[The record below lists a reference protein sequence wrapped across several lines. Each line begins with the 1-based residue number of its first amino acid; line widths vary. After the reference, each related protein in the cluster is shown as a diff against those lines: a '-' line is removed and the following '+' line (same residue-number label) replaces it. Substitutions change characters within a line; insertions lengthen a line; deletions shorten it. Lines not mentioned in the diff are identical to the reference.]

1 MSLSFAIGF
10 APGHPREF
18 SECCRAA
25 EDLGFDKIGVVDSQS
40 IYRDVYLS
48 CALAAQTTSRVAVGP
63 RVTNPVTR
71 HITTTASA
79 LLTLNELA
87 PGRVF
92 AGVGTGDSS
101 LANIGMRP
109 VKLSA
114 LGEFVSSLRKLL
126 QGETVE
132 HQGAALKLN
141 WGKSSL
147 PIYVAAHGPKALALA
162 GAVADGVIIGIGVGK
177 EIVQDALEALSRGAA
192 RSGRPLHS
200 LDVWWH
206 LGANIAPSRDEA
218 IAGIRFNLASKV
230 NHLIRFPSREKH
242 IPTDCAEALER
253 IHRGYNYLEHLRPGG
268 SGVNA
273 QLVRESGMENYLADR
288 YAMVGTPDE
297 CLSRL
302 EQLRDW
308 GIAKVWLNTYNDD
321 KIAFMEQWSKG
332 VTAKLS

>member
-18 SECCRAA
+18 SDCCRAA
-25 EDLGFDKIGVVDSQS
+25 EDLGFERIGVVDSQAV
-40 IYRDVYLS
+40 YRDVYLS
-48 CALAAQTTSRVAVGP
+48 CGLAAQATSRVALGP

-101 LANIGMRP
+101 LANVGMRP
-109 VKLSA
+109 VKISA
-114 LGEFVSSLRKLL
+114 LGEFVSSLRQLL

-132 HQGAALKLN
+132 YQGASLKLN

-147 PIYVAAHGPKALALA
+147 PIYIAAHGPKALELA
-162 GAVADGVIIGIGVGK
+162 GAVADGVIVGTGVGK
-177 EIVQDALEALSRGAA
+177 EIVEDALDALSRGAA
-192 RSGRPLHS
+192 QSGRPLQS

-206 LGANIAPSRDEA
+206 LGANVARNRDEA

-230 NHLIRFPSREKH
+230 NHLMRFRSQEKH
-242 IPTDCAEALER
+242 IPAGCLDALER
-253 IHRGYNYLEHLRPGG
+253 IHREYNYLEHLRPGG

-273 QLVRESGMENYLADR
+273 QLVRESGVEDYLADR
-288 YAMVGTPDE
+288 YAVVGTQDE
-297 CLSRL
+297 CLSRM

-308 GIAKVWLNTYNDD
+308 GVSKIWLNTYNED
-321 KIAFMEQWSKG
+321 KIAFMEQWSQG
-332 VTAKLS
+332 VIAKVF

>member
-48 CALAAQTTSRVAVGP
+48 CAVAAQATSRVAVGP

-71 HITTTASA
+71 HITATASA

-109 VKLSA
+109 VKLSVLA
-114 LGEFVSSLRKLL
+114 EFVSALRTLL

-132 HQGAALKLN
+132 RQGAPLKLN
-141 WGKSSL
+141 WGKSRL
-147 PIYVAAHGPKALALA
+147 PIYVAAHGPKALELS
-162 GAVADGVIIGIGVGK
+162 GAIADGVIVGTGVGK
-177 EIVQDALEALSRGAA
+177 EIVEDALDALSRGAA
-192 RSGRPLHS
+192 QSGRSLQS

-206 LGANIAPSRDEA
+206 LGANIARNRDEA
-218 IAGIRFNLASKV
+218 IAEIRFNLASKV
-230 NHLIRFPSREKH
+230 NHLLRAPSREKH
-242 IPTDCAEALER
+242 IPTGCLDALER
-253 IHRGYNYLEHLRPGG
+253 IHHEYNYLEHLRPGG
-268 SGVNA
+268 SGINA
-273 QLVRESGMENYLADR
+273 RLVRDSGVEDYLADR
-288 YAMVGTPDE
+288 YAVVGTQDE
-297 CLSRL
+297 CLSRI
-302 EQLRDW
+302 EQLRNW
-308 GIAKVWLNTYNDD
+308 GASKIWLNTYNEDR
-321 KIAFMEQWSKG
+321 IAFMERWSQG
-332 VTAKLS
+332 VIARIS